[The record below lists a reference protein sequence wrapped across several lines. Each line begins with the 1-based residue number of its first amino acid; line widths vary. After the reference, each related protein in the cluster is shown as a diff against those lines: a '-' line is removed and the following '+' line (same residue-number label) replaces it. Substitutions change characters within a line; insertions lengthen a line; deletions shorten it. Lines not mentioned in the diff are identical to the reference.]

1 MTTEAIINI
10 RHSAKEIHG
19 DPLAKALSQWEN
31 SIRKYKSQK
40 LENRVW
46 CILKSLAS
54 KDCVDEHS
62 FYCMVVSLCR
72 LHPITAAKG
81 Q

>member
-31 SIRKYKSQK
+31 SIRKYKSPETQK
-40 LENRVW
+40 LRLVYFE
-46 CILKSLAS
+46 ILGL
-54 KDCVDEHS
+54 E
-62 FYCMVVSLCR
+62 R
-72 LHPITAAKG
+72 LRR
-81 Q
+81 